1 MIEFKG
7 LFGRLLGKIKLWLS
21 PTYRTILV
29 DDQLP
34 HQLKKHSL
42 YVVQEDGFTEQ
53 AALLCPCGC
62 NHLIQLNLQ
71 SDERPYW
78 RIKNH
83 ANQTST
89 LRPSVWRKDKCAS
102 HFWFRNGKVV
112 WCSKGVLPPKRNRE
126 MI

>member
-1 MIEFKG
+1 MIKFKG
-7 LFGRLLGKIKLWLS
+7 LWGRLFGKIKLWLS
-21 PTYRTILV
+21 PTYRTILI

-34 HQLKKHSL
+34 QQLKRHNL

-71 SDERPYW
+71 SDERPCW
-78 RIKNH
+78 RIRNYD
-83 ANQTST
+83 NQTST
-89 LRPSVWRKDKCAS
+89 LRPSVWRKDGCAS

-112 WCSKGVLPPKRNRE
+112 WCSKGLPPPNRNRK
-126 MI
+126 MS